1 MLNEMLKTLEN
12 WNRLGAIMS
21 KRSVGYFMTENA
33 RGEYA
38 GWLKTKADLERQV
51 AIQMLL
57 ESEDGTYPVEVK
69 KVDKKIYY

>member
-1 MLNEMLKTLEN
+1 MLNQLLKTLEN
-12 WNRLGAIMS
+12 WNRIGAIMA
-21 KRSVGYFMTENA
+21 KRPVGYFMTENA

-57 ESEDGTYPVEVK
+57 ESEDGTYTVEVK
-69 KVDKKIYY
+69 EIVKENYY